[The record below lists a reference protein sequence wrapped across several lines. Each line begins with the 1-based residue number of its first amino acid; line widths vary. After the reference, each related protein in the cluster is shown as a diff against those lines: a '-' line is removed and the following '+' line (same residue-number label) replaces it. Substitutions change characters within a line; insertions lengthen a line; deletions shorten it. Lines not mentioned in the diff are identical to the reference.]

1 MAYDFYLGI
10 CHGFAAQ
17 AIPDEF
23 RFLVLGIS
31 PLPACSTGGN
41 RDDRD
46 DRFGTPCGCRLI
58 HDISG
63 NWMQQLLLDVTRG
76 CGFYFGAVSLVSFK
90 LVGDRN
96 ETLDLLAACSELNR

>member
-1 MAYDFYLGI
+1 MMIMASILASVMVL
-10 CHGFAAQ
+10 AAQ

-31 PLPACSTGGN
+31 PLPECSTGGN
-41 RDDRD
+41 RD

-96 ETLDLLAACSELNR
+96 ASFVTRNKTR